1 MSMSSLSPR
10 VVERIPKLYMLSIL
24 VLTFMAS
31 LVLGGDPWQLLLVVF
46 LMFTSF
52 IVTFGLT
59 PWVSSHLLR
68 IGISGIDRQKT
79 KRVELAEMG
88 GLSVSAGLI
97 FGLLCIVFLSTYLK
111 NTLYSNQM
119 SMAMTTQELIIGLLA
134 ATSTILTITI
144 VGIADDLFQLPQYVK
159 ALLPI
164 IAAFPLM
171 VILAGKHE
179 MSLPFIGY
187 VGLGL
192 IYPLI
197 FIPLGVTGASNAIN
211 MFAGLNGLEASLGIV
226 MHLTVLATSLLI
238 LPFMPEA
245 IYATIISASML
256 GALLAF
262 LHYNRYPSKV
272 FPGDVMTLTIGGSL
286 ATAVILGNME
296 KIGLILLAPH
306 FIELF
311 LKART
316 GFKGQ
321 SFGIPQKDG
330 TLKAPKKIC
339 SLNHVPMRLWKL
351 TEPQVVA
358 VLVLFECIFAA
369 GAFLSVYLTYY
380 APRLIL

>member
-1 MSMSSLSPR
+1 MSTSSLSPR
-10 VVERIPKLYMLSIL
+10 VVERIPLLYVLLIL
-24 VLTFMAS
+24 VMTIVAP
-31 LVLGGDPWQLLLVVF
+31 LVLGGNQWQVVLVGF

-59 PWVSSHLLR
+59 PWISSHLLK

-79 KRVELAEMG
+79 KRIELAEMG

-97 FGLLCIVFLSTYLK
+97 FGLLCVVFLSVYLK
-111 NTLYSNQM
+111 NTFYSNQT
-119 SMAMTTQELIIGLLA
+119 SMVMTTQELIIGLLA
-134 ATSTILTITI
+134 AISTILTITI

-171 VILAGKHE
+171 VILAGKHD
-179 MSLPFIGY
+179 MSFPFIGS

-192 IYPLI
+192 VYSLV
-197 FIPLGVTGASNAIN
+197 FIPLGVTGASNAVN

-238 LPFMPEA
+238 LPFTPEA

-256 GALLAF
+256 GALIAF

-316 GFKGQ
+316 RFKGQ

-330 TLKAPKKIC
+330 TLKAPKNIC

-369 GAFLSVYLTYY
+369 GAFLSVYLTHY
-380 APRLIL
+380 APHLIL